1 MKDSAKGLYNIL
13 MDMINDNKDHRW
25 DADIKQSLDMLENLV
40 GMAEDS
46 SDYDTVIR
54 MARRALSE
62 SVSK

>member
-1 MKDSAKGLYNIL
+1 MSDSAKGLYNIL

-46 SDYDTVIR
+46 SDYDTAIR

>member
-1 MKDSAKGLYNIL
+1 MSDGAKGLYDVL
-13 MDMINDNKDHRW
+13 MDMIKDNTDHKW

-46 SDYDTVIR
+46 SDYDTAIKL
-54 MARRALSE
+54 ARRALSE